1 MSQGPTPTFLSKG
14 STVADGGLLCRFQ
27 KKNAIPATAA
37 RPRREPTTAPTI
49 TPVLSSSSSESDC
62 DDVVV
67 VVVVIETMVGEVAP
81 TRAGLLA
88 MTVEMAFDSA
98 DEVKLLAEAVTAVNV
113 IEEVAESTY
122 TVKVTVTEERRP
134 SVAFDSRE
142 FPVFSVQ
149 SPLTQFMIPIWSPY
163 PYSVATFVAPVYA
176 DAPPWSVVVT
186 SCVTVCTV
194 AAVGSTVVGSATY
207 TVVGAEVGATEPKI
221 GQ

>member
-1 MSQGPTPTFLSKG
+1 MWRDTTFS
-14 STVADGGLLCRFQ
+14 SRVRLLFRFQ

-37 RPRREPTTAPTI
+37 RPKREPTTAPTI
-49 TPVLSSSSSESDC
+49 TPALSSSSEPDC
-62 DDVVV
+62 DDVVA
-67 VVVVIETMVGEVAP
+67 VVIETMVGEVAP
-81 TRAGLLA
+81 ARAGLLA
-88 MTVEMAFDSA
+88 MTVEIAFDSA
-98 DEVKLLAEAVTAVNV
+98 DEVKLLAEVVTAVIV
-113 IEEVAESTY
+113 IDDVAESTY

-149 SPLTQFMIPIWSPY
+149 SPLAQFMIPIWSPY

-176 DAPPWSVVVT
+176 DAPPWSVVAT

-194 AAVGSTVVGSATY
+194 AAVVSTVVGGATY
-207 TVVGAEVGATEPKI
+207 TVVGTEVGATEAKI